1 MKLGIIGLTN
11 VGKTCLFNAMTGQ
24 EADTSNYMFGTTTA
38 NIGTVTVPD
47 KRLAWLSEYYQP
59 KKTTYAAID
68 FMDMPGLVRG
78 ASKGEG
84 LGNKFLANVR
94 QVDALLQVVRCF
106 DDENV
111 AHADGTVDPERDME
125 TINLE
130 LIVSD
135 IDIIERR
142 IERAKKNAKAD
153 KKHLAE
159 AELLQRLQA
168 HLEEG
173 LPARSFACTD
183 EERAVIAQSEILSL
197 MPMIYVANLSET
209 SFTGGYDT
217 DPYYLAVKAAAE
229 RDGCSILPICA
240 ELEMELSQL
249 EPDER
254 LEFLDD
260 LGIAESGLD
269 RLIHESYALL
279 GLISFLTAGKDECR
293 AWTVRRGSTAPV
305 AAGKIHSDLQRG
317 FIRAEVVGFEDLR
330 TCGSMANAKAQGL
343 FRVEGKNYIVQ
354 DGDVINILFNV

>member
-47 KRLAWLSEYYQP
+47 KRLEWLSEFYQP
-59 KKTTYAAID
+59 KKTTFAAID
-68 FMDMPGLVRG
+68 FMDMPGLVKG

-111 AHADGTVDPERDME
+111 AHADGSVDPERDMD

-142 IERAKKNAKAD
+142 IERCKKNAKGD
-153 KKHLAE
+153 KKFLAE
-159 AELLQRLQA
+159 AELLERLQA
-168 HLEEG
+168 HLEDG
-173 LPARSFACTD
+173 LPARSFECTED
-183 EERAVIAQSEILSL
+183 ERAIINQSEILSM
-197 MPMIYVANLSET
+197 MPMIYVANLSED
-209 SFTGGYDT
+209 SFTGGYEE
-217 DPYYLAVKAAAE
+217 DPYYLQVKAAAE
-229 RDGCSILPICA
+229 RDGCAILPICA

-249 EPDER
+249 EADER
-254 LEFLDD
+254 QEFLDD

-293 AWTVRRGSTAPV
+293 AWTVRKGSTAPV
-305 AAGKIHSDLQRG
+305 AAGKIHTDLQRG
-317 FIRAEVVGFEDLR
+317 FIRAEVVSFDDLKE
-330 TCGSMANAKAQGL
+330 TGSMAAAKTKGV
-343 FRVEGKNYIVQ
+343 FRVEGKTYIVQ
-354 DGDVINILFNV
+354 DGDIINILFNV

>member
-38 NIGTVTVPD
+38 NVGTVTVPD
-47 KRLAWLSEYYQP
+47 ARLDWLSELYEP
-59 KKTTYAAID
+59 KKTTFATID
-68 FMDMPGLVRG
+68 FMDMPGLVKG

-111 AHADGTVDPERDME
+111 AHADGSVDPERDME

-135 IDIIERR
+135 IDIVERR
-142 IERAKKNAKAD
+142 IERAKKNAKGD
-153 KKHLAE
+153 KKFLAE
-159 AELLQRLQA
+159 AELLERLQA

-173 LPARSFACTD
+173 LPARSFQCSD
-183 EERAVIAQSEILSL
+183 EERAVIAQSEVLSL
-197 MPMIYVANLSET
+197 MPMIYVANLSEDA
-209 SFTGGYDT
+209 FTGGYAD
-217 DPYYLAVKAAAE
+217 DPYYLQVKQAAQ

-240 ELEMELSQL
+240 ELEMELAQL
-249 EPDER
+249 EPEER
-254 LEFLDD
+254 QEFLDD

-293 AWTVRRGSTAPV
+293 AWTVRKGSTAPV

-317 FIRAEVVGFEDLR
+317 FIRAEVVGFEDLKA
-330 TCGSMANAKAQGL
+330 CGSIAGAKTKGL
-343 FRVEGKNYIVQ
+343 FRVEGKTYVVQ

>member
-47 KRLAWLSEYYQP
+47 RRLEWLSDFYQP
-59 KKTTYAAID
+59 KKTTFAAID
-68 FMDMPGLVRG
+68 FMDMPGLVKG

-84 LGNKFLANVR
+84 LGNKFLANIR
-94 QVDALLQVVRCF
+94 QVDALVQVVRCF

-111 AHADGTVDPERDME
+111 AHADGSVDPERDME

-135 IDIIERR
+135 IDIVERR
-142 IERAKKNAKAD
+142 IERAKKNAKGD
-153 KKHLAE
+153 KKFLAE
-159 AELLQRLQA
+159 AAVLERLLA

-173 LPARSFACTD
+173 LPARSFACS
-183 EERAVIAQSEILSL
+183 EEELAVIRQSEVLSL
-197 MPMIYVANLSET
+197 MPMIYAANLSED
-209 SFTGGYDT
+209 SFVGGYEE
-217 DPYYLAVKAAAE
+217 DPYYLQVRAAAE
-229 RDGCSILPICA
+229 RDGCRLLPICA
-240 ELEMELSQL
+240 ELEMELARL
-249 EPDER
+249 EPEER
-254 LEFLDD
+254 GEFLED

-269 RLIHESYALL
+269 RLIHESYDLL

-293 AWTVRRGSTAPV
+293 AWTVRKGSTAPI

-317 FIRAEVVGFEDLR
+317 FIRAEVVSYEDLKES
-330 TCGSMANAKAQGL
+330 GSMAAAKTRGV
-343 FRVEGKNYIVQ
+343 FRVEGKNYVVQ
-354 DGDVINILFNV
+354 DGDILNILFNV